1 MTEKTSLGRQQKQVR
16 DDIRNRRG
24 TTDNAFRKTQIL
36 LIDLLT
42 DLLTDLLID
51 LLTDLLT
58 YAKAK
63 TLLTR
68 FIAPH
73 LLRCAA
79 RSPHATY
86 HVVFCLLIGQA
97 WLGLS
102 LFYPQINKLS
112 QIHFAAQ

>member
-1 MTEKTSLGRQQKQVR
+1 VQWIPDQVR
-16 DDIRNRRG
+16 DDSRNRRG

-42 DLLTDLLID
+42 DLLID

-58 YAKAK
+58 YAIAK